1 MMATSY
7 DYSILYKTFSRLIKS
22 RLNLTMIELNGN
34 GKPPEAPFVAFDI
47 ISPKIPLNY
56 LEDDKAF
63 ECVVSFTVY
72 AKRKLDALTISNN
85 LRSVLGD
92 TESRDIFNKNNI
104 VLVERMATQARYV
117 EETNTYAYM
126 FGFDMRLRLWETY
139 LDENEGIINNIEYK
153 EETDE

>member
-1 MMATSY
+1 MATSY
-7 DYSILYKTFSRLIKS
+7 DYSILYRTFSRLIKN

-47 ISPKIPLNY
+47 ISPKIPLGF
-56 LEDDKAF
+56 LEDDRAF

-85 LRSVLGD
+85 LRSVMGD
-92 TESRDIFNKNNI
+92 TQSRDIFNSNNI

-117 EETNTYAYM
+117 EESNVYAYM
-126 FGFDMRLRLWETY
+126 YGFDMRLRLWETY
-139 LDENEGIINNIEYK
+139 MDDAKGIIDNIK
-153 EETDE
+153 F

>member
-1 MMATSY
+1 M
-7 DYSILYKTFSRLIKS
+7 
-22 RLNLTMIELNGN
+22 
-34 GKPPEAPFVAFDI
+34 
-47 ISPKIPLNY
+47 
-56 LEDDKAF
+56 EDDKAF

-153 EETDE
+153 EAKKVKVTLMIL

>member
-1 MMATSY
+1 MVTSY
-7 DYSILYKTFSRLIKS
+7 DYSILYKTFSRLIKN

-34 GKPPEAPFVAFDI
+34 GKPPEAPFVAFDLI
-47 ISPKIPLNY
+47 APKIPLNF
-56 LEDDKAF
+56 LEDSDAF

-72 AKRKLDALTISNN
+72 AKRKLEALQLSNT
-85 LRSVLGD
+85 LRSMMGD
-92 TESRDIFNKNNI
+92 TETKDILDKNTI
-104 VLVERMATQARYV
+104 VMVERMPIQARYV

-139 LDENEGIINNIEYK
+139 ADKHEGLIEHVKYK